1 MLRLIVGHNPEMLD
15 FLQQKGFK
23 GSKTGLP
30 PRFIV
35 ANLVVVLSHVL
46 SPGLQ
51 PCHTAI

>member
-1 MLRLIVGHNPEMLD
+1 MLRLIVGHNPELLD
-15 FLQQKGFK
+15 FLQEK

-30 PRFIV
+30 PSFIV
-35 ANLVVVLSHVL
+35 ANLVAVLSHVL